1 MSTDLLSAIGTAGLA
16 VFIYMSIWYLIALLA
31 KRNDIADIAWGLG
44 FILVTLVTISREAI
58 LTDRDVLITA
68 LVILWGIRLA
78 LHIHA
83 RNRGKKEDF
92 RYKQWREEWGKSFY
106 IRTYLQVFLLQ
117 GFFLLLISLPI
128 IIGIS
133 QTGNDS
139 WQLTDFLGLAVWSF
153 GFIFETVG
161 DWQLTRFMA
170 DPANKGKLLQSG
182 TWRYTRH
189 PNYFGEVTL
198 WWGLWFISLATANS
212 MLGII
217 GPLTI
222 SFLIIKVSG
231 IPLLEKA
238 MKKHPDWPEYAKKT
252 SVFFPL
258 PPKKPR

>member
-1 MSTDLLSAIGTAGLA
+1 
-16 VFIYMSIWYLIALLA
+16 
-31 KRNDIADIAWGLG
+31 
-44 FILVTLVTISREAI
+44 
-58 LTDRDVLITA
+58 
-68 LVILWGIRLA
+68 
-78 LHIHA
+78 
-83 RNRGKKEDF
+83 
-92 RYKQWREEWGKSFY
+92 
-106 IRTYLQVFLLQ
+106 
-117 GFFLLLISLPI
+117 
-128 IIGIS
+128 
-133 QTGNDS
+133 
-139 WQLTDFLGLAVWSF
+139 
-153 GFIFETVG
+153 
-161 DWQLTRFMA
+161 
-170 DPANKGKLLQSG
+170 NKGKLLQSG